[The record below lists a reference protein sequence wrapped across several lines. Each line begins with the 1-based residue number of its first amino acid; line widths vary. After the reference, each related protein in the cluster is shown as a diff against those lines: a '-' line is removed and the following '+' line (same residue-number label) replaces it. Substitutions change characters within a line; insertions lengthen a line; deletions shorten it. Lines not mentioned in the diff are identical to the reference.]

1 MLCITVAGAPDN
13 DYQAVSGD
21 IVQFNVGDTYQ
32 THTIIINDDDE
43 CENNP
48 NVFFSN
54 LALNDGVQPINVIN
68 PRATVIIDDSE
79 ESECSEYCSQKF
91 SNDGNLLCN
100 GGSFWV
106 CFRRHFALC
115 KHFLQRLLCPSDVK
129 YRVAA
134 AFLEYDPLTIQHI
147 QYLLGFSLPYL
158 QGKWWV
164 WNRHFSESRRMWVLL
179 SCVPIFLLL

>member
-68 PRATVIIDDSE
+68 PRATVTIDDSE
-79 ESECSEYCSQKF
+79 ESECSEYFVHKSFLMMETYFVTVALFGCAF
-91 SNDGNLLCN
+91 EGILRFVNTFCR
-100 GGSFWV
+100 GS
-106 CFRRHFALC
+106 CAH
-115 KHFLQRLLCPSDVK
+115 
-129 YRVAA
+129 
-134 AFLEYDPLTIQHI
+134 LT
-147 QYLLGFSLPYL
+147 
-158 QGKWWV
+158 
-164 WNRHFSESRRMWVLL
+164 
-179 SCVPIFLLL
+179 